1 MVTLATQIENYI
13 KRLLELSDNNCVELQ
28 RSNLAEIFMCVPSQI
43 NYVLSTRFSREMG
56 YLIETRRGGGGYV
69 KIVKLDFDNDAD
81 LAELLQETKSKP
93 LNEAAAQSLVR
104 RLSEEELL
112 TPRESALFTALMR
125 DDSFP
130 GVADMDNIRGQMMR
144 ILLLTLLREDLT

>member
-13 KRLLELSDNNCVELQ
+13 KRMLELSDNNCVELQ

-43 NYVLSTRFSREMG
+43 NYVLSTRFSRDLG

-69 KIVKLDFDNDAD
+69 KIVKLDFGNDAD
-81 LAELLQETKSKP
+81 LAELLQETGSKP
-93 LNEAAAQSLVR
+93 LSEPAAHSLIA

-112 TPRESALFTALMR
+112 TPRETALFNGLMR

-130 GVADMDNIRGQMMR
+130 GVAGLDNIRGQMMR
-144 ILLLTLLREDLT
+144 ILLLTLLRDDLA